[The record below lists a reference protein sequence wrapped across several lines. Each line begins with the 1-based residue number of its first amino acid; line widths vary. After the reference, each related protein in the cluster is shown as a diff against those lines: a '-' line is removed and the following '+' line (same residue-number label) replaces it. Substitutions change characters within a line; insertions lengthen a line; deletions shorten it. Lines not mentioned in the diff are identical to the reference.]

1 MAAGEGQ
8 SSVPFSLCSQL
19 EGGYSLQFLENS
31 SGCFLV
37 LDGVITHIFSWI
49 APGCMTV
56 LPPSC
61 CVDLPQAGKA
71 AHANG
76 R

>member
-8 SSVPFSLCSQL
+8 SSMPFSQCSQL
-19 EGGYSLQFLENS
+19 DGGYYLQFPENF

-37 LDGVITHIFSWI
+37 LDGAITHIFSQI

-56 LPPSC
+56 LPLSC

-71 AHANG
+71 VQANG